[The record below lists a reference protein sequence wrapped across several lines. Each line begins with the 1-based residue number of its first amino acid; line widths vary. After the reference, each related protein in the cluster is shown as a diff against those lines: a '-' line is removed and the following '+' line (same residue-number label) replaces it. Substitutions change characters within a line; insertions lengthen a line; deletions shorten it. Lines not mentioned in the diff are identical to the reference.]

1 MHSHESQSPTTG
13 FSTRDTARSGQGGIA
28 VHPAL
33 LWLFIAAGVI
43 LLRLNRLVALTYFG
57 VGVLAVVV
65 RAIMTR
71 RHSL

>member
-1 MHSHESQSPTTG
+1 
-13 FSTRDTARSGQGGIA
+13 